1 MSRAACAP
9 ENNPPVDLVTI
20 TDTSPTWLVEKA
32 RQVCLGCP
40 VLSKCRPRVKRMDV
54 AGMAGAMTQAEREQ
68 WQERHGIGVE
78 SVDLV
83 DVTPA
88 RQLTAAMLDN
98 LPESRAGEVPA
109 AVRALVLRMTDAGM
123 SDEEITGLL
132 GPNRVTDTTV
142 RYLRRTYQKGWARV
156 GDIA

>member
-1 MSRAACAP
+1 MSRASCAP
-9 ENNPPVDLVTI
+9 ENDPPVDLVTI
-20 TDTSPTWLVEKA
+20 TAATPAAVVEQA

-40 VLSKCRPRVKRMDV
+40 VLSKCAPRVRRMDV
-54 AGMAGAMTQAEREQ
+54 AGMAGAMTESEREA
-68 WQERHGIGVE
+68 WQERHGIGVAT
-78 SVDLV
+78 VDIV

-109 AVRALVLRMTDAGM
+109 AVRSLVLRMTDAGM